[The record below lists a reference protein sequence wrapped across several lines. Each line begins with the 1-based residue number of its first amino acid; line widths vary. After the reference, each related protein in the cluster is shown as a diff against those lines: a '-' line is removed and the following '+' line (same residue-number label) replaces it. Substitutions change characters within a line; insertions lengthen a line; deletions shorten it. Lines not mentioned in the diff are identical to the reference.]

1 MYYYNL
7 LKGVEVNLNQKVVVI
22 TGALGTLGRAMS
34 STAVAAGATVVGVD
48 CVSGEPEA
56 GVAACH
62 VIDLLDSTKTKAG
75 FAEIAQAHGKIDA
88 IVNIAGGFVWETLED
103 GSIDSWD
110 RMYQLNVR
118 TAANACQATL
128 PHFPK
133 SGGRIVN
140 ISAAGAV
147 KAAMGMGAYAASKSG
162 VARLTEA
169 LAEELKAKNIT
180 VNAVMPSVIDTAPN
194 RADMPDADFSAWV
207 SPKALAE
214 VILFLLSD
222 ASEPITG
229 ALIPVTGRV

>member
-1 MYYYNL
+1 MDLDN
-7 LKGVEVNLNQKVVVI
+7 KVVVI
-22 TGALGTLGRAMS
+22 TGALGTLGRAMC
-34 STAVAAGATVVGVD
+34 STAVSAGATVVGVD
-48 CVSGEPEA
+48 CVSGEPES

-62 VIDLLDSTKTKAG
+62 VLDLLDSAKTKAG
-75 FAEIAQAHGKIDA
+75 LEAIAKEHGRIDA
-88 IVNIAGGFVWETLED
+88 LVNIAGGFVWETLED

-118 TAANACQATL
+118 TAANACQAAL
-128 PHFPK
+128 PHFPA

-147 KAAMGMGAYAASKSG
+147 KAGMGMGAYAASKSG

-207 SPKALAE
+207 SPKALSE
-214 VILFLLSD
+214 VIQFLLSA
-222 ASEPITG
+222 ASEPVTG

>member
-133 SGGRIVN
+133 KWRPCREYQCGRGGEGGHGYGGLRGIQVWR
-140 ISAAGAV
+140 SPLDRGARGGAEGEKHHGECGDAKRYRHCAQSCGYARCGLLCLGEPQGPGRGDSVPV
-147 KAAMGMGAYAASKSG
+147 K
-162 VARLTEA
+162 
-169 LAEELKAKNIT
+169 
-180 VNAVMPSVIDTAPN
+180 
-194 RADMPDADFSAWV
+194 
-207 SPKALAE
+207 
-214 VILFLLSD
+214 
-222 ASEPITG
+222 
-229 ALIPVTGRV
+229 